1 MGHRRAAVLAACTL
15 ALPLAGCVSIGG
27 GKAPDSYFA
36 LGPQVAV
43 PPGRGAEATPAQAL
57 VVAEPEVDRSLAIT
71 GIAARDG
78 KGAIAY
84 FPKAVWVDRPARLF
98 LDLLADTIRA
108 SDNRV
113 VIAEDAET
121 PAGAQRLSG
130 RLTSFAYDE
139 TSRSAIVR
147 YDALLRAPDGH
158 LSQRR
163 FEAVEKVSSPKAEK
177 VADALGRAAA
187 KVAAD
192 VADWV
197 K

>member
-1 MGHRRAAVLAACTL
+1 
-15 ALPLAGCVSIGG
+15 
-27 GKAPDSYFA
+27 
-36 LGPQVAV
+36 VAV
-43 PPGRGAEATPAQAL
+43 PPGRGAEANPAQAL

-108 SDNRV
+108 SGNRV

-130 RLTSFAYDE
+130 RLTSFGYDE
-139 TSRSAIVR
+139 ASRSAIVR
-147 YDALLRAPDGH
+147 YDALLRAPGPP
-158 LSQRR
+158 QPAPFR
-163 FEAVEKVSSPKAEK
+163 AVEKVSRPRPKRWQMRWNAPPPK
-177 VADALGRAAA
+177 WRAM
-187 KVAAD
+187 
-192 VADWV
+192 WRIG
-197 K
+197 